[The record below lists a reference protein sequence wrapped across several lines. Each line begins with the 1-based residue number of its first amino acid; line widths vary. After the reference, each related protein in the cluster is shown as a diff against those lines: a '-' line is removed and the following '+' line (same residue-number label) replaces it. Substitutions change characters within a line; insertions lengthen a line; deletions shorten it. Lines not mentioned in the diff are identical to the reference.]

1 MSNQEERGY
10 TIQSSRIDRLEE
22 KIDQMADAIV
32 ALARAEEKIHTLS
45 EFNRQQSEQ
54 MQTVINRLD
63 RVEALVNSNANTV
76 NVINKVFWI
85 VVVGLI
91 SAITY
96 EYITHLGS

>member
-1 MSNQEERGY
+1 MSNQEERVY

-54 MQTVINRLD
+54 MQIVINRLD
-63 RVEALVNSNANTV
+63 RVEALVNSNASTV

-85 VVVGLI
+85 IVVGLI